1 MAAKPKLIMSPDW
14 RVGRPGAGAASSNF
28 PFKTPKTDHFFN
40 VPTHAVSVVG
50 NRRSCARAFLRLPMR
65 LTGVNGLELEFPIPL
80 ETRDISASGVYFVTP
95 QRIEPG
101 TSISIEVALTDRPM
115 GMGSVRMSTTARVVR
130 IDRENNNRGW
140 FGLAALFDHYEFRRD
155 ESLPPRFR

>member
-1 MAAKPKLIMSPDW
+1 MAAKPKLIVSPEW
-14 RVGRPGAGAASSNF
+14 HEGRTGAGTSKSSF
-28 PFKTPKTDHFFN
+28 PFKTPKNEHFLN

-65 LTGVNGLELEFPIPL
+65 LTGVNGLDLEFPIPL

-130 IDRENNNRGW
+130 VDEENRRGW

>member
-1 MAAKPKLIMSPDW
+1 MVAKPKLIVSAEWPT
-14 RVGRPGAGAASSNF
+14 RRTNAVSTTSSF
-28 PFKTPKTDHFFN
+28 PLKTPKTEHFFN
-40 VPTHAVSVVG
+40 VPTHAVSVVN
-50 NRRSCARAFLRLPMR
+50 NRRNCARAFLRLPMQ

-95 QRIEPG
+95 RRIEPG
-101 TSISIEVALTDRPM
+101 TAIAMEVALTDRPM

-130 IDRENNNRGW
+130 IELEGARGW
-140 FGLAALFDHYEFRRD
+140 FGLAASFDHYEFRRD

>member
-1 MAAKPKLIMSPDW
+1 MVAKPKFVVSHEW
-14 RVGRPGAGAASSNF
+14 QEQRANAASSRSSF
-28 PFKTPKTDHFFN
+28 PLKTPTNEHFFN

-50 NRRSCARAFLRLPMR
+50 NRRNCARAFLRLPMR

-95 QRIEPG
+95 RRIEPG
-101 TSISIEVALTDRPM
+101 TCIAMEVALTDRPM

-130 IDRENNNRGW
+130 VEAEGGRGW
-140 FGLAALFDHYEFRRD
+140 YGLAASFDHYEFRRD